1 MTEQV
6 PKKQKW
12 NKPLVIT
19 AGVMLTVAVFYIV
32 MAVFFKSH
40 FTFGTTIN
48 GLNVGGKNTAQVE
61 KLLKKET
68 ETYVLEILEREDK
81 VEGIAGSNIG
91 LELKLNGEVKAL
103 LKEQNG
109 LLWIGDIFKKPALV
123 LEQNAT
129 YDERALRSE
138 VSSLNALKPS
148 NQREPV
154 NATYSEYTGTG
165 YELVPADYGTTLI
178 EEKVVKAVEEAV
190 GKLAAS
196 VDLAEHDCYVKPEIE
211 DDNKQLT
218 ELLMTLNT
226 YTATEIHYQFGE
238 KEEVLA
244 GDRISE
250 WLSVDED
257 MMVNV
262 DSDGV
267 LAYVKELAKKY
278 NTAFSPKKLMTSYGT
293 EVTITNGSYGWWI
306 DNAGEKDQII
316 ADLETG
322 EKIEREPVYFARA
335 NSYGENDYG
344 DSYVEINL
352 TAQHLFLYVEGELIV
367 ESDFVSGCIKKGFG
381 TPGGAFP
388 ITYTTK
394 DAVLRGADYA
404 TPVNYWMPFNGNIGM
419 HDLTSR
425 KAFGGDIYVTNGSH
439 GCINLPYNAAKT
451 IYENVEKG
459 FPVLVYKLPGSES
472 ETVRARAVPRVVD
485 AINAIGPVTELS
497 GPPIQAARYMYD
509 ALDSTQKAQVSNYN
523 VLVEA
528 ESIFAAIEAQMQA
541 ATQELTQ

>member
-178 EEKVVKAVEEAV
+178 EEKVVKAVDWLQV
-190 GKLAAS
+190 
-196 VDLAEHDCYVKPEIE
+196 
-211 DDNKQLT
+211 LT
-218 ELLMTLNT
+218 WQNM
-226 YTATEIHYQFGE
+226 
-238 KEEVLA
+238 
-244 GDRISE
+244 
-250 WLSVDED
+250 
-257 MMVNV
+257 
-262 DSDGV
+262 
-267 LAYVKELAKKY
+267 
-278 NTAFSPKKLMTSYGT
+278 
-293 EVTITNGSYGWWI
+293 
-306 DNAGEKDQII
+306 I
-316 ADLETG
+316 A
-322 EKIEREPVYFARA
+322 
-335 NSYGENDYG
+335 
-344 DSYVEINL
+344 
-352 TAQHLFLYVEGELIV
+352 
-367 ESDFVSGCIKKGFG
+367 
-381 TPGGAFP
+381 
-388 ITYTTK
+388 
-394 DAVLRGADYA
+394 
-404 TPVNYWMPFNGNIGM
+404 M
-419 HDLTSR
+419 
-425 KAFGGDIYVTNGSH
+425 
-439 GCINLPYNAAKT
+439 
-451 IYENVEKG
+451 
-459 FPVLVYKLPGSES
+459 
-472 ETVRARAVPRVVD
+472 
-485 AINAIGPVTELS
+485 
-497 GPPIQAARYMYD
+497 
-509 ALDSTQKAQVSNYN
+509 
-523 VLVEA
+523 
-528 ESIFAAIEAQMQA
+528 
-541 ATQELTQ
+541 